1 MLCKNWTAP
10 QPNERGTSG
19 KWKWKPNAQHPSLH
33 WMCLYIIIFCSL
45 FFCIF
50 KVEHNTCVAPDTE
63 QPGCGKHFPLKFFLA
78 KRYVRDTLLLS
89 LHFFLYFSLSFCF
102 FFRLPSHS
110 RCFSRL
116 SCVVFIKYSWYSM
129 SPFFTAL
136 SFELELFQV
145 LNFMKIEMYP
155 LGFLLGTSWKVC
167 PMEFSLLSDKQFSW
181 KTFSPDFLMSILPL
195 FPVWIAFQSR
205 ALCLSCGKL
214 NRFYLKVCLN
224 WRRSSWSK
232 DDV

>member
-50 KVEHNTCVAPDTE
+50 KVEHNTCVTPDTE

-129 SPFFTAL
+129 SPFFHCAIFWT
-136 SFELELFQV
+136 
-145 LNFMKIEMYP
+145 
-155 LGFLLGTSWKVC
+155 W
-167 PMEFSLLSDKQFSW
+167 
-181 KTFSPDFLMSILPL
+181 TFSSTQFYENRNVS
-195 FPVWIAFQSR
+195 SR
-205 ALCLSCGKL
+205 I
-214 NRFYLKVCLN
+214 
-224 WRRSSWSK
+224 SSWYIMKSLPHGI
-232 DDV
+232 

>member
-19 KWKWKPNAQHPSLH
+19 KWKWKPDAQHPSLH

-50 KVEHNTCVAPDTE
+50 KVEHNTCVTPDTE

-102 FFRLPSHS
+102 LSPSVSLSLLLPS
-110 RCFSRL
+110 
-116 SCVVFIKYSWYSM
+116 
-129 SPFFTAL
+129 
-136 SFELELFQV
+136 
-145 LNFMKIEMYP
+145 
-155 LGFLLGTSWKVC
+155 
-167 PMEFSLLSDKQFSW
+167 
-181 KTFSPDFLMSILPL
+181 
-195 FPVWIAFQSR
+195 
-205 ALCLSCGKL
+205 LSCGIYQIFVIFNVAFFSLRYLLNLNFFKYSILWKSKCILSDFFLVHHEKFAPWNLVCYRTNNFLGKL
-214 NRFYLKVCLN
+214 FRQIFWCRFCHYSRYGSHFKVE
-224 WRRSSWSK
+224 RF
-232 DDV
+232 V